1 MKSIPHYNKEPLSDA
16 DMLVGYLRSILLNDV
31 VGHKNSVV
39 AGRLEWCRTQA
50 ARRPE
55 ACDGDIA
62 EQKYNRIALALT
74 ANKVNDLYS
83 WLLDL
88 VVKGFDDLF
97 RISPTPRPDLSNA
110 ARAKTA
116 EAVVTTI
123 TEIIKQRGESAAQL
137 VMAQY
142 AQLGVS
148 VAPDQAVQLAE
159 EQGAKVRLDEAE
171 LRDIVLEMKGT
182 ALRLEQEAA
191 AKGAKRLTSQ
201 VKDYLVQSRAFDQIK
216 RLLHDFSVY
225 PYCCIAYGETLPVK
239 TRTWDKKDK
248 LVWKDAYVPT
258 LRRVSPFDL
267 FWDATATDAQDA
279 QCLAERYAM
288 RRGDILKLKG
298 IKGSFVWDPEA
309 IDALINDFETTG
321 RDWLVTNRETVED
334 VIPWSASPG
343 ETLDVFRVMLRTS
356 GYWIRKYHKEL
367 PRKVNP
373 EEQYMLDAFLAGN
386 RILGVTIRD
395 YDWVRPYS
403 IARYEPLD
411 GEFAGVALPEVLA
424 VLSAASRR
432 TFLNMIQNAAKSS
445 NPAQLI
451 NRDMLTFDD
460 LDEGE
465 AILPDTV
472 YDFVGS
478 LGASARPVELLNMP
492 DMSASLMNLQT
503 FLEAQADLATG
514 IPRYAMGQANNMP
527 SALRSVG
534 MLTAMLDSALKVVK
548 ARVTELGESALV
560 PAIRGI
566 VKWVYDNHPDE
577 SLKVDAEVAVTGLDG
592 ILTKALVTDRLQSLM
607 QYLSPFV
614 QQGMIGQDVVTSLL
628 RSYLLESGVDM
639 SDYGSVLDTAKAE
652 MSQPPNSF
660 ANPSSGAQMP
670 PPGTML

>member
-1 MKSIPHYNKEPLSDA
+1 
-16 DMLVGYLRSILLNDV
+16 
-31 VGHKNSVV
+31 
-39 AGRLEWCRTQA
+39 
-50 ARRPE
+50 
-55 ACDGDIA
+55 
-62 EQKYNRIALALT
+62 
-74 ANKVNDLYS
+74 
-83 WLLDL
+83 
-88 VVKGFDDLF
+88 
-97 RISPTPRPDLSNA
+97 
-110 ARAKTA
+110 
-116 EAVVTTI
+116 
-123 TEIIKQRGESAAQL
+123 
-137 VMAQY
+137 
-142 AQLGVS
+142 
-148 VAPDQAVQLAE
+148 
-159 EQGAKVRLDEAE
+159 
-171 LRDIVLEMKGT
+171 
-182 ALRLEQEAA
+182 
-191 AKGAKRLTSQ
+191 
-201 VKDYLVQSRAFDQIK
+201 
-216 RLLHDFSVY
+216 
-225 PYCCIAYGETLPVK
+225 
-239 TRTWDKKDK
+239 
-248 LVWKDAYVPT
+248 
-258 LRRVSPFDL
+258 
-267 FWDATATDAQDA
+267 
-279 QCLAERYAM
+279 
-288 RRGDILKLKG
+288 
-298 IKGSFVWDPEA
+298 
-309 IDALINDFETTG
+309 
-321 RDWLVTNRETVED
+321 
-334 VIPWSASPG
+334 
-343 ETLDVFRVMLRTS
+343 
-356 GYWIRKYHKEL
+356 
-367 PRKVNP
+367 
-373 EEQYMLDAFLAGN
+373 MLDAFLAGN

-660 ANPSSGAQMP
+660 ANQSSGAQMP